1 MDVLHRSRH
10 RPRTARERCPGA
22 ARPTRTCI
30 PRATVCGAV
39 RPPREAAPALSRAAH
54 QPAEARGGLIDERRE
69 RVDEPKHIPRADPR
83 LRWGA
88 GVSAAAPRTEAFPSH
103 FVHLPRSAFTP
114 THPLLL
120 PLPVALPYSLMSDFT
135 RCVSKSCRP
144 ARGGHLRAVRVPR
157 LVVGGVGH
165 ELRVE
170 PAAARARRRLACGL
184 ARAAERAA
192 DPSLRSDRLGIAHG
206 ARQPRGRNRRS

>member
-54 QPAEARGGLIDERRE
+54 QPAEARGGLIDERRK

-120 PLPVALPYSLMSDFT
+120 PLPVALPYSVASVLPH
-135 RCVSKSCRP
+135 P
-144 ARGGHLRAVRVPR
+144 ALPGPSPSPCDTPAPCPPAPRIERSISGAV
-157 LVVGGVGH
+157 
-165 ELRVE
+165 
-170 PAAARARRRLACGL
+170 AARASRVSP
-184 ARAAERAA
+184 E
-192 DPSLRSDRLGIAHG
+192 P
-206 ARQPRGRNRRS
+206 PRGALRLRGTHGPAPSHGGKGRDLSN